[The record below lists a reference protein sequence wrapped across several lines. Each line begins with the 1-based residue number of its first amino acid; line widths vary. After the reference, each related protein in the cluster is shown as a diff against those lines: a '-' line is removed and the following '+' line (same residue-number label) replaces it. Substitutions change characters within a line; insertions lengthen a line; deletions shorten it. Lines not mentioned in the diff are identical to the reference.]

1 MTSSPHRSPLLAV
14 AAALCLTSCAST
26 RIVNQWRNSDYV
38 ASPRFQKVLVIGVSA
53 QQSIRRTF
61 EDEFVARL
69 RERGASAEP
78 SYRYI
83 PEEGRVDEARI
94 DQAVTMA
101 GADAAIITRLVRVET
116 RTQITPG
123 FYTPPP
129 ASALGFYPGYSAAWL
144 GYYEP
149 PRMYQYEVYIS
160 ETSLYDIARNQ
171 LVWTGTAQSTE
182 PGDID
187 KGIRRYV
194 DTMVGALEDN
204 HLL

>member
-1 MTSSPHRSPLLAV
+1 MPSLAHRLLLVAV
-14 AAALCLTSCAST
+14 AVTLCLTGCAST
-26 RIVNQWRNSDYV
+26 RIVNQWRNADY
-38 ASPRFQKVLVIGVSA
+38 ASARFQKVLVFGVSA

-69 RERGASAEP
+69 GRRGVSAEP
-78 SYRYI
+78 SYRYV

-94 DQAVTMA
+94 KQAVTVA
-101 GADAAIITRLVRVET
+101 GADAAIITRLIRMET
-116 RTQITPG
+116 RTQFTPG
-123 FYTPPP
+123 YYAPPP
-129 ASALGFYPGYSAAWL
+129 AFTLGFYHGYSAAWF

-149 PRMYQYEVYIS
+149 PRMYQYEVYTS

-171 LVWTGTAQSTE
+171 LVWTGTAQTTE
-182 PGDID
+182 PGDLNTE
-187 KGIRRYV
+187 IRRYV